1 MKYDAEFSL
10 MQDTFYYISLT
21 ANYDF
26 YASFWKEW
34 HLPADIPQKRFE
46 QIRQKIGNL
55 PEWLCFLFLRGE
67 GDEQVSFYR
76 EQSDH
81 RERFVSVDQVMSFA
95 ENQNE
100 FFEALADHY
109 IQDAEGYMKSR
120 LINRDVDAWY
130 RESERKNLPAMT
142 RVQLLY
148 LCDHYEV
155 LLHEAREIL
164 IRIYQEVK
172 NLHKKLEDAVQKT
185 VRLLLDKNVQT
196 KIEKYTANDIH
207 INEDIVLG
215 IVLLNPYAFAYVDG
229 EKRLTEIIAGD
240 CFEESMFAAR
250 ERLEKDFRHFVVA
263 CGSEYKIEAVTLIM
277 RNGSMT
283 LTQLAEAMGTQPA
296 MIIRQITVL
305 VEEGILCRE
314 RKEGRNVYY
323 NLNAETFRSVKHSA
337 LEFWNRDF

>member
-1 MKYDAEFSL
+1 MKYNEKYSV
-10 MQDTFYYISLT
+10 MRDTFNYISLT

-67 GDEQVSFYR
+67 GDEQPSFFR

-81 RERFVSVDQVMSFA
+81 RNRAESVDQVMSFA
-95 ENQNE
+95 ENQNK

-130 RESERKNLPAMT
+130 RESERKKLPATT

-164 IRIYQEVK
+164 IRIYREVK
-172 NLHKKLEDAVQKT
+172 NLHKKMEDTVQKT
-185 VRLLLDKNVQT
+185 VKRLSDKDVRAW
-196 KIEKYTANDIH
+196 IEKYTACDIH
-207 INEDIVLG
+207 ADEDIKLG
-215 IVLLNPYAFAYVDG
+215 IQLLNPYTFAFVDG
-229 EKRLTEIIAGD
+229 GKRLTEIIAGD
-240 CFEESMFAAR
+240 CFEESMITAR
-250 ERLEKDFRHFVVA
+250 ERLGKDYCHFVVA
-263 CGSEYKIEAVTLIM
+263 CGSEYKIEAVMLIM

-296 MIIRQITVL
+296 MIIRQISAL
-305 VEEGILCRE
+305 VTDNILCRE

-323 NLNAETFRSVKHSA
+323 GLNTDTFRSVKHSA
-337 LEFWNRDF
+337 LEFWNRNF